1 MPATHKVPSSGPVP
15 SSCLPT
21 SSGQVQ
27 GGTGLHR
34 PSAPLLGALGHAWIW
49 LRLIEMANS
58 LKNLVKTGFGLGI
71 GVYLAQIVFLL
82 IGAAFFF
89 PGYVMFQAKTKERA
103 SASEKILP
111 FVLMAIGVVIMG
123 GIGFGF
129 LVDNAGDL
137 FE

>member
-1 MPATHKVPSSGPVP
+1 
-15 SSCLPT
+15 
-21 SSGQVQ
+21 
-27 GGTGLHR
+27 
-34 PSAPLLGALGHAWIW
+34 
-49 LRLIEMANS
+49 MANS

-89 PGYVMFQAKTKERA
+89 PGYAMLQRKNREQAPG
-103 SASEKILP
+103 SEKIVP
-111 FVLMAIGVVIMG
+111 FLLMGIGVVIMG